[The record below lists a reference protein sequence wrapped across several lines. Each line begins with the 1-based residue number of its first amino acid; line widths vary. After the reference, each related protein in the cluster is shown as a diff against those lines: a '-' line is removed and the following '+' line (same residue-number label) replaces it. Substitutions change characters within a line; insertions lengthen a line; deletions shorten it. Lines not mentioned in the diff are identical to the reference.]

1 MKTKLTT
8 LALVSLL
15 GLAGSTVALAV
26 DVAASAPPE
35 AVATAQMR
43 IDQTV
48 YTQRLPAVAELTSPA
63 ATQGR
68 TVERIEQSATQI
80 TVSYKSANGQ
90 ITTVAY
96 ALLPGSGGAPAPATV
111 AVPGSPA
118 PTVIYATEPRVV
130 YYSDAPYYYG
140 YPRYYYPPVSIG
152 IGLGFRG
159 GYHGGYYRGGFGF
172 HHH

>member
-8 LALVSLL
+8 LALFSLAA
-15 GLAGSTVALAV
+15 LAGGT
-26 DVAASAPPE
+26 AAFADDAAP
-35 AVATAQMR
+35 ATAQMR

-68 TVERIEQSATQI
+68 TVERIEQSAAQI

-96 ALLPGSGGAPAPATV
+96 ALLPGSSGAPAPATV

-118 PTVIYATEPRVV
+118 PAVVYATEPRVV

-159 GYHGGYYRGGFGF
+159 GYRGSYYRGGFGF